1 MRIKAIEVGHISLPL
16 VHPFKTALRTVEAV
30 EDVVVRVVSDDG
42 TVGYGE
48 APPTGPSAGATTGGI
63 VGGILEL
70 IAPALLGQ
78 EVDDFETVT
87 ALVQKAGVHNTS
99 AKAAVDMALCDL

>member
-48 APPTGPSAGATTGGI
+48 APPPPLSPATPPRPSSVPSGSI
-63 VGGILEL
+63 S
-70 IAPALLGQ
+70 APPWWGW
-78 EVDDFETVT
+78 
-87 ALVQKAGVHNTS
+87 
-99 AKAAVDMALCDL
+99 M